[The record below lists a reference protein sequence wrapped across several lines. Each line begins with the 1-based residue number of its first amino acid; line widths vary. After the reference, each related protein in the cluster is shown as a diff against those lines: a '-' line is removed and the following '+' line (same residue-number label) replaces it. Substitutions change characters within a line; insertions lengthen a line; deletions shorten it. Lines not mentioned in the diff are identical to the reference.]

1 MQVVENR
8 KLSPSL
14 EDYLEEI
21 YRLLTSTGDVRVTDI
36 AIKLNVSLPSVNKAI
51 RKLTNFS
58 YISHERYGE
67 ISLTQEGIKLGGF
80 LVERNRILQEFLILL
95 RADCDVAKE
104 AEAMEHYLS
113 DSTIEAIHKLVHFL
127 HAETDRFEDFL
138 ERHQLVKLDPAE
150 EISGLGDEKADQKG
164 NGSGQE
170 KS

>member
-1 MQVVENR
+1 MENQ

-36 AIKLNVSLPSVNKAI
+36 AMKLNVSLPSVNKAI

-58 YISHERYGE
+58 YIAHERYGE
-67 ISLTQEGIKLGGF
+67 ISLTPEGTRLGRF

-95 RADCDVAKE
+95 KADCDVAKE

-113 DSTIEAIHKLVHFL
+113 DSTIEAIHLLVHFL
-127 HAETDRFEDFL
+127 RKETVRYQQFCT
-138 ERHQLVKLDPAE
+138 LDQAKEIGGLCNE
-150 EISGLGDEKADQKG
+150 EANCESND
-164 NGSGQE
+164 SGQE